1 MAQHPYDRQTAEME
15 YIRETEPPRT
25 TGETPKSAPSA
36 DTVADFIAKFT
47 AVGNNLISLLSGL
60 LAAFLILYSG
70 YVLYDT
76 FSTQATARNSWDLL
90 LTEIDESE
98 STLAQ
103 AIAAV
108 NDDYRCWL
116 TVYDT
121 KIDYPV
127 LQGQDDLYYANHDI
141 YGNTSLTGAIYLAAN
156 NSGDFSDTY
165 NLIYGHHMA
174 DGIMF
179 GALDSFETLN
189 YFNSHR
195 TGVIITKDRVYDL
208 HFFAVLDTDAYES
221 MVYNVGDRD
230 LEALRAWLQDNAMI
244 YDAQAAEGD
253 KIVALSTCRDAT
265 TSGRLVIFATMTE
278 RVLLPMEVENY
289 EAEYDA
295 QSHSAA
301 DQIKVT
307 LPEGTTVEYSV
318 DGGQTWS
325 QTPPAVENVM
335 RDPQTQEVTA
345 LTVMLKA
352 FHPDYG
358 RAAETSFT
366 MKVLPKAVTVTADP
380 AGKIYG
386 DADPEPF
393 TATTAGTIGEDSVVI
408 GTITRAEG
416 EDVGTYPIT
425 PAGAAEQGNYTVT
438 YVPGV
443 FTISP
448 KTGLELV
455 VNGYDDVYDGQTHAA
470 SASCNDPEATVE
482 YSIDGGETWSAT
494 PPSIKNVIR
503 GADQSVGQI
512 TVNVRATKPNYVTAT
527 ASTILRVAPKTVT
540 VTANDSGKVFGGAE
554 PTLTASVSG
563 TIGSD
568 SVDYTISRTAGEN
581 VGTYAITPSGDAE
594 QGNYHV
600 EYEPGTFTITRA
612 PNGIALTATG
622 YTGIYD
628 GQRHTVSANAA
639 AADGTPCTIEFSTD
653 GGATWSTTVPGITDV
668 IRNADNGVDGQTVLV
683 RATNP
688 NYDPSVI
695 TEVTLRVDPAP
706 VVITGDNKIKD
717 YGSADPA
724 LTATVS
730 GALNGDV
737 LSYSITRDPG
747 ELPGSYA
754 IRPAG
759 AAEQGN
765 YSVTYVPGSL
775 TISALTMNLTATG
788 YSGVYDGVTHSVT
801 ASVNVSDAV
810 IEYSVNGGAWT
821 TTVPSR
827 LNFGADTVRVRATRP
842 GYTTVEKTVRLSIA
856 RRPVTVVVNDASK
869 VAGTADPAFT
879 YTVTGTIGNDTVAF
893 TIGRAAG
900 EAVGDYPIT
909 ANGQSVQGNYIITYV
924 PGTLSITAASGGS
937 TNPPGPSSTPSP
949 SNPPA
954 TPTPLPTQPPEP
966 EEIVEEEPPLTQ
978 FVNGFRPTGGTHGDK
993 AWALVNLICLLLTIY
1008 LFVPLLHLKD
1018 KYGRIKRMKALN
1030 EEKNA
1035 LYDKPDLEEEERR
1048 ERERILDTAV
1058 AMKNL
1063 DNVRAALADITGEDF
1078 ANAVEELYYHVTV
1091 FARRFRLG
1099 FGLELVDVIAA
1110 IVAFVLTEDMRLP
1123 MVLIDKWTP
1132 LMLILLLIC
1141 WVLDVRLMRYRDEV
1155 RAEEEAEEKEAQPV

>member
-179 GALDSFETLN
+179 GALDSFETLD

-345 LTVMLKA
+345 LTVMVKA

-380 AGKIYG
+380 AMIRAADKLLLPGVGAFRDAADKLRKSGMDAVVKDEAARGKPLLGVCLGMQMLFDKSYEYG
-386 DADPEPF
+386 EHEGLGLIHGSVRPIADVIPQDLKIPHIGWNALHF
-393 TATTAGTIGEDSVVI
+393 TRQTPLFGRIHDGDCVYFVHSYYADDCADSVVATTEY
-408 GTITRAEG
+408 GGVLTAAVARGNVYGCQFHPEKSG
-416 EDVGTYPIT
+416 DVGL
-425 PAGAAEQGNYTVT
+425 N
-438 YVPGV
+438 
-443 FTISP
+443 
-448 KTGLELV
+448 
-455 VNGYDDVYDGQTHAA
+455 
-470 SASCNDPEATVE
+470 
-482 YSIDGGETWSAT
+482 
-494 PPSIKNVIR
+494 
-503 GADQSVGQI
+503 
-512 TVNVRATKPNYVTAT
+512 
-527 ASTILRVAPKTVT
+527 ILR
-540 VTANDSGKVFGGAE
+540 
-554 PTLTASVSG
+554 
-563 TIGSD
+563 
-568 SVDYTISRTAGEN
+568 
-581 VGTYAITPSGDAE
+581 
-594 QGNYHV
+594 
-600 EYEPGTFTITRA
+600 
-612 PNGIALTATG
+612 
-622 YTGIYD
+622 
-628 GQRHTVSANAA
+628 
-639 AADGTPCTIEFSTD
+639 
-653 GGATWSTTVPGITDV
+653 
-668 IRNADNGVDGQTVLV
+668 
-683 RATNP
+683 
-688 NYDPSVI
+688 
-695 TEVTLRVDPAP
+695 
-706 VVITGDNKIKD
+706 
-717 YGSADPA
+717 
-724 LTATVS
+724 
-730 GALNGDV
+730 
-737 LSYSITRDPG
+737 
-747 ELPGSYA
+747 
-754 IRPAG
+754 
-759 AAEQGN
+759 
-765 YSVTYVPGSL
+765 
-775 TISALTMNLTATG
+775 
-788 YSGVYDGVTHSVT
+788 
-801 ASVNVSDAV
+801 
-810 IEYSVNGGAWT
+810 
-821 TTVPSR
+821 
-827 LNFGADTVRVRATRP
+827 
-842 GYTTVEKTVRLSIA
+842 
-856 RRPVTVVVNDASK
+856 
-869 VAGTADPAFT
+869 AFC
-879 YTVTGTIGNDTVAF
+879 
-893 TIGRAAG
+893 
-900 EAVGDYPIT
+900 E
-909 ANGQSVQGNYIITYV
+909 
-924 PGTLSITAASGGS
+924 
-937 TNPPGPSSTPSP
+937 
-949 SNPPA
+949 
-954 TPTPLPTQPPEP
+954 
-966 EEIVEEEPPLTQ
+966 
-978 FVNGFRPTGGTHGDK
+978 
-993 AWALVNLICLLLTIY
+993 
-1008 LFVPLLHLKD
+1008 
-1018 KYGRIKRMKALN
+1018 
-1030 EEKNA
+1030 
-1035 LYDKPDLEEEERR
+1035 
-1048 ERERILDTAV
+1048 
-1058 AMKNL
+1058 
-1063 DNVRAALADITGEDF
+1063 DI
-1078 ANAVEELYYHVTV
+1078 
-1091 FARRFRLG
+1091 
-1099 FGLELVDVIAA
+1099 
-1110 IVAFVLTEDMRLP
+1110 
-1123 MVLIDKWTP
+1123 
-1132 LMLILLLIC
+1132 
-1141 WVLDVRLMRYRDEV
+1141 
-1155 RAEEEAEEKEAQPV
+1155 